1 VKKSIICNQH
11 KESVLQKI
19 LQHAS
24 KLGGLFVNKK
34 KIIWGI
40 VILIFFATIVW
51 IDIPYI
57 FPTKNLMSKTNYD
70 YTYKQVRAFDYT
82 YILENETDSDLLD
95 NFTWIDNTKDGEVDK
110 LVRIIDELSY
120 KKARRPKESSK
131 YNLNFMASYDED
143 EYTTYTKDVFSITF
157 YDDNVIGF
165 QEQDQY
171 KEKYYKILDKDFD
184 IKKIMEELK

>member
-1 VKKSIICNQH
+1 
-11 KESVLQKI
+11 
-19 LQHAS
+19 
-24 KLGGLFVNKK
+24 VNKK

-110 LVRIIDELSY
+110 LVSIIDELSC
-120 KKARRPKESSK
+120 KKARRPKDSSK
-131 YNLNFMASYDED
+131 YSLEFVASYDED
-143 EYTTYTKDVFSITF
+143 EYATYTEGVFYITF
-157 YDDNVIGF
+157 YGDNIIGF

>member
-1 VKKSIICNQH
+1 M
-11 KESVLQKI
+11 
-19 LQHAS
+19 
-24 KLGGLFVNKK
+24 NKK

-110 LVRIIDELSY
+110 LVSIIDELSC
-120 KKARRPKESSK
+120 KKARRPKDSSK
-131 YNLNFMASYDED
+131 YSLEFVASYDED
-143 EYTTYTKDVFSITF
+143 EYATYTEGVFYITF
-157 YDDNVIGF
+157 YGDNIIGF
-165 QEQDQY
+165 QEQGQY

>member
-1 VKKSIICNQH
+1 M
-11 KESVLQKI
+11 
-19 LQHAS
+19 
-24 KLGGLFVNKK
+24 NKK
-34 KIIWGI
+34 KIIWR
-40 VILIFFATIVW
+40 ILIFIFFAIIVW

-57 FPTKNLMSKTNYD
+57 FPTNNLISKNNYD
-70 YTYKQVRAFDYT
+70 YTYKQVNACDYT
-82 YILENETDSDLLD
+82 YRQEDEIDSDLLD

-110 LVRIIDELSY
+110 LVSIIDELSY

-171 KEKYYKILDKDFD
+171 KEKYYKIQDKDFD
-184 IKKIMEELK
+184 IWKIMTELK

>member
-1 VKKSIICNQH
+1 
-11 KESVLQKI
+11 
-19 LQHAS
+19 
-24 KLGGLFVNKK
+24 
-34 KIIWGI
+34 
-40 VILIFFATIVW
+40 IFFAIIVW

-57 FPTKNLMSKTNYD
+57 FPTNNLISKNNYD
-70 YTYKQVRAFDYT
+70 YTYKQVNACDYT
-82 YILENETDSDLLD
+82 YRQEDEIDSDLLD
-95 NFTWIDNTKDGEVDK
+95 NFIRIDNTKDGEVDK
-110 LVRIIDELSY
+110 LVSIIDELSY

-171 KEKYYKILDKDFD
+171 KEKYYKIQDKDFD
-184 IKKIMEELK
+184 IWKIMTELK

>member
-1 VKKSIICNQH
+1 M
-11 KESVLQKI
+11 
-19 LQHAS
+19 
-24 KLGGLFVNKK
+24 NKK

-40 VILIFFATIVW
+40 LILIFFAIIVW

-57 FPTKNLMSKTNYD
+57 FPTNNLISKNNYD
-70 YTYKQVRAFDYT
+70 YTYKQVNACDYT
-82 YILENETDSDLLD
+82 YRQEDEIDSDLLD
-95 NFTWIDNTKDGEVDK
+95 NFIRIDNTKDGEVDK
-110 LVRIIDELSY
+110 LVSIIDELSY

-171 KEKYYKILDKDFD
+171 KEKYYKIQDKDFD
-184 IKKIMEELK
+184 IRKVMEELK

>member
-1 VKKSIICNQH
+1 
-11 KESVLQKI
+11 
-19 LQHAS
+19 
-24 KLGGLFVNKK
+24 VNKK

-110 LVRIIDELSY
+110 LVSIIDELSC
-120 KKARRPKESSK
+120 KKARRPKDSSK
-131 YNLNFMASYDED
+131 YSLEFVASYDED
-143 EYTTYTKDVFSITF
+143 EYATYTEGVFYITF
-157 YDDNVIGF
+157 YGDNIIGF
-165 QEQDQY
+165 QEQGQY